1 MVERIRA
8 EVADL
13 LGEDP
18 ADIPLDENL
27 VDWGLDSIR
36 LMTLA
41 ERWRAEGVRARPL
54 RLIDHP
60 FERFRIPAPRPSPPR
75 PSRCQWA
82 SLRSSHRWSAGRSRR
97 GSRVVPGWEEYGR
110 GMGGDG
116 RGRVPRRA
124 RRGGPGGVPQRGGPR
139 SQVRSVEAR

>member
-1 MVERIRA
+1 MTGVGFTVERIRA

-41 ERWRAEGVRARPL
+41 ERWRAEGAEVSFVRLAERPAL
-54 RLIDHP
+54 
-60 FERFRIPAPRPSPPR
+60 EA
-75 PSRCQWA
+75 WA
-82 SLRSSHRWSAGRSRR
+82 ELLGA
-97 GSRVVPGWEEYGR
+97 
-110 GMGGDG
+110 
-116 RGRVPRRA
+116 A
-124 RRGGPGGVPQRGGPR
+124 
-139 SQVRSVEAR
+139 

>member
-1 MVERIRA
+1 MTGTGFTVERIRA

-41 ERWRAEGVRARPL
+41 ERWRAEGAEVAFVQLAERPAL
-54 RLIDHP
+54 
-60 FERFRIPAPRPSPPR
+60 EA
-75 PSRCQWA
+75 WA
-82 SLRSSHRWSAGRSRR
+82 ELLGA
-97 GSRVVPGWEEYGR
+97 
-110 GMGGDG
+110 
-116 RGRVPRRA
+116 A
-124 RRGGPGGVPQRGGPR
+124 
-139 SQVRSVEAR
+139 

>member
-1 MVERIRA
+1 MGFTVERIRA

-41 ERWRAEGVRARPL
+41 ERWRAEGAEVAFVRLAE
-54 RLIDHP
+54 HP
-60 FERFRIPAPRPSPPR
+60 A
-75 PSRCQWA
+75 
-82 SLRSSHRWSAGRSRR
+82 
-97 GSRVVPGWEEYGR
+97 
-110 GMGGDG
+110 
-116 RGRVPRRA
+116 
-124 RRGGPGGVPQRGGPR
+124 
-139 SQVRSVEAR
+139 VEAWAELLGAV

>member
-1 MVERIRA
+1 MGFTVERIRA

-41 ERWRAEGVRARPL
+41 ERWRAEGAEVAFVQLAERPAL
-54 RLIDHP
+54 
-60 FERFRIPAPRPSPPR
+60 EA
-75 PSRCQWA
+75 WA
-82 SLRSSHRWSAGRSRR
+82 ELLGA
-97 GSRVVPGWEEYGR
+97 
-110 GMGGDG
+110 
-116 RGRVPRRA
+116 A
-124 RRGGPGGVPQRGGPR
+124 
-139 SQVRSVEAR
+139 

>member
-1 MVERIRA
+1 MTGVGFTVERIRA

-41 ERWRAEGVRARPL
+41 ERWRAEGADVAFVRLAERP
-54 RLIDHP
+54 
-60 FERFRIPAPRPSPPR
+60 A
-75 PSRCQWA
+75 
-82 SLRSSHRWSAGRSRR
+82 
-97 GSRVVPGWEEYGR
+97 
-110 GMGGDG
+110 
-116 RGRVPRRA
+116 
-124 RRGGPGGVPQRGGPR
+124 
-139 SQVRSVEAR
+139 VEAWAELLGAA